1 MRRTQKLSPLIPP
14 SDNNHP
20 VTVVPMLAPMMT
32 WIACLKF
39 ISPEFTNPT
48 TITVVAEE
56 LWIIA
61 VTPSP
66 VRNPANFPVV
76 IFESKVRSLFPAL
89 LSSASPMTFMPKRNR
104 HNPPINVSTSNKSIL
119 HTSLPDFTNGR
130 KYSAI
135 TSIQNKCKICREV
148 FVKFL

>member
-61 VTPSP
+61 VRVLSGIRRIFRSSFLKARCEAYFPLC
-66 VRNPANFPVV
+66 FPV
-76 IFESKVRSLFPAL
+76 
-89 LSSASPMTFMPKRNR
+89 
-104 HNPPINVSTSNKSIL
+104 PP
-119 HTSLPDFTNGR
+119 P
-130 KYSAI
+130 
-135 TSIQNKCKICREV
+135 
-148 FVKFL
+148 